1 MSVRIVTLKLP
12 EHLYERLETQ
22 AQTATSSVDEIVV
35 QALARSLPPLVEK
48 DLPSALQAELEAME
62 HLSDEALWRIAESM
76 MNRDKVAL
84 YDVLLERHQSGN
96 LTSEGQE
103 WLTRLRE
110 EAEALMLRKAH
121 AYALLQ
127 SRGHQLPTLEEL
139 HARTP

>member
-1 MSVRIVTLKLP
+1 MSVRTVTLKLP

-22 AQTATSSVDEIVV
+22 AQAATRSVDEIVV
-35 QALARSLPPLVEK
+35 QALARSLPPLVEE
-48 DLPSALQAELEAME
+48 DLPPALQAELEAME
-62 HLSDEALWRIAESM
+62 HLSDEALWQIAEST

-96 LTSEGQE
+96 LTPEGQE
-103 WLTRLRE
+103 CLTQLRE

-127 SRGHQLPTLEEL
+127 SRGHKLPTLEEL
-139 HARTP
+139 HQTP

>member
-1 MSVRIVTLKLP
+1 MTVRTVTLKLP

-22 AQTATSSVDEIVV
+22 ARAVTRSVDEIVI

-48 DLPSALQAELEAME
+48 DLPQALQAELEAMNR
-62 HLSDEALWRIAESM
+62 LSDEALWQIAEST

-84 YDVLLERHQSGN
+84 YDVLLERHQAGS

-110 EAEALMLRKAH
+110 EAEVLMLRKAH

-127 SRGHQLPTLEEL
+127 SRGHKLPTLEEL

>member
-1 MSVRIVTLKLP
+1 MSVRTVTLKLP
-12 EHLYERLETQ
+12 EHLYEQLETQ

-48 DLPSALQAELEAME
+48 DLPQALRAELEAMD
-62 HLSDEALWRIAESM
+62 HLSDEALWQIAEST

-96 LTSEGQE
+96 LTPEGQE
-103 WLTRLRE
+103 WLTHLRE

-121 AYALLQ
+121 AYALFQ
-127 SRGHQLPTLEEL
+127 SRGHKLPTRLTYL
-139 HARTP
+139 T